1 MKSSLKPERLLL
13 ARCPRVEWEVLD
25 YAARTSFQL
34 LAVPEWSISLCCIIC
49 SNFYIDEMLL

>member
-25 YAARTSFQL
+25 YAARTSFAGSARVVDKFVL
-34 LAVPEWSISLCCIIC
+34 YYMLDFLCR
-49 SNFYIDEMLL
+49 